1 MKDMKRILVT
11 DGMEKSGIEK
21 LRNSGYE
28 VVEQFYEVE
37 ELKQQVKE
45 FDVVVVRSATK
56 IRQPIIDAAKE
67 TGRLSLV
74 IRGGVGVDNIDVEYA
89 QLNGIKVT
97 NTPNASS
104 ASVAELTIGHMFCLA
119 RYIHIANHTMRL
131 GKWNKKNY
139 EGIELAG
146 KTLGLIGF
154 GRIAR
159 EVAKRASALGMK
171 VIYTDIFGPMEG
183 YDAFKFHSLDEL
195 LAASD
200 FISLHIPGSKDKTP
214 VIGEAQFAKMKDGVY
229 IVNAARGGVVS
240 EEALLNALDSGKVA
254 AAALDVYEEEPTKNE
269 RIYTHE
275 KISLTPH
282 IGASTIEAQ
291 ERIGEEI
298 VQIILKHFE

>member
-1 MKDMKRILVT
+1 MKRILVS
-11 DGMEKSGIEK
+11 DGMEKSAIEK
-21 LRNSGYE
+21 LTNSGFE

-37 ELKQQVKE
+37 ELKQQVKN

-56 IRQPIIDAAKE
+56 IRQPIIDAALE
-67 TGRLSLV
+67 TGRLKLV
-74 IRGGVGVDNIDVEYA
+74 IRGGVGVDNIDVDYA
-89 QLNGIKVT
+89 QSKGIKVT

-119 RYIHIANHTMRL
+119 RYLHIANHTMRL

-171 VIYTDIFGPMEG
+171 IVYTDIMGQMPG
-183 YDAFKFHSLDEL
+183 YDAFKFITLDEL
-195 LAASD
+195 LATSD
-200 FISLHIPGSKDKTP
+200 FISLHIPALPDNKP
-214 VIGEAQFAKMKDGVY
+214 VIGEAEFAKMKDGVF
-229 IVNAARGGVVS
+229 IVNAARGGVIC
-240 EEALLNALDSGKVA
+240 ETALLNALDSGKA
-254 AAALDVYEEEPTKNE
+254 AGAALDVFVEEPTKNE
-269 RIYTHE
+269 RLYTHD
-275 KISLTPH
+275 KVSMTPH
-282 IGASTIEAQ
+282 IGASTAEAQ

-298 VQIILKHFE
+298 VQIILKQFE